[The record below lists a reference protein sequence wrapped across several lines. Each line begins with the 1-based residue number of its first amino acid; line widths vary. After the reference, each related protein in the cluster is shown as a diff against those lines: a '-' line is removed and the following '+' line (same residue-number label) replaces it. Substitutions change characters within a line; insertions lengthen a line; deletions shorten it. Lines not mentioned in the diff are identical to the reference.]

1 MDGPD
6 RGPKRGER
14 ALPVGEQ
21 GGHGCRESK
30 SCHHPRNTS
39 AGGRGGEPAERRRNR
54 TGDDSDDS
62 LGLDDAARSVASER
76 CQFPAP
82 MLRYMAASSS
92 FAGRTKFGRLAGRSP
107 GRSAESGSSL

>member
-1 MDGPD
+1 MTESRRTEVPKIQPPD
-6 RGPKRGER
+6 DQNGASISSGAVEWM
-14 ALPVGEQ
+14 
-21 GGHGCRESK
+21 
-30 SCHHPRNTS
+30 
-39 AGGRGGEPAERRRNR
+39 GRI
-54 TGDDSDDS
+54 
-62 LGLDDAARSVASER
+62 AARSVASER